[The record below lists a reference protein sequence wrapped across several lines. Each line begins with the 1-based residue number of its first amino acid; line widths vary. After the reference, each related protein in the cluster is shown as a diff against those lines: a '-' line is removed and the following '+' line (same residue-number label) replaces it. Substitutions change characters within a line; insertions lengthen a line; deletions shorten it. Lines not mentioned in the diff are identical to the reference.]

1 MSVGSNRE
9 GTRADSDLGVGLT
22 DSAPSPYSRAAVS
35 IGARRCAPLRFEI
48 IEDERT
54 ADDTGSAQDDTSSR
68 EMIGALKFLL
78 ALADYMCRYRTMGC
92 YPPQAPSAVPLRS
105 TQG

>member
-68 EMIGALKFLL
+68 EMIGDLEFLL
-78 ALADYMCRYRTMGC
+78 ASSVMSKMIESQMTTPWARPCG
-92 YPPQAPSAVPLRS
+92 
-105 TQG
+105 